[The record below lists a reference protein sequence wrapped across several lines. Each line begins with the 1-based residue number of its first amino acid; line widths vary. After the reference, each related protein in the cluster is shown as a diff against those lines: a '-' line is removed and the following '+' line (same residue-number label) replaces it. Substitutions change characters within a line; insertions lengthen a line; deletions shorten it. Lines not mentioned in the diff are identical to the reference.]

1 MFVVIVIAMIAGTL
15 VVADVSG
22 NKDAVNHK
30 IEQIT
35 KKK

>member
-1 MFVVIVIAMIAGTL
+1 MFAVILIAMVAGTL
-15 VVADVSG
+15 VVADVTG
-22 NKDAVNHK
+22 NKEVVNQK